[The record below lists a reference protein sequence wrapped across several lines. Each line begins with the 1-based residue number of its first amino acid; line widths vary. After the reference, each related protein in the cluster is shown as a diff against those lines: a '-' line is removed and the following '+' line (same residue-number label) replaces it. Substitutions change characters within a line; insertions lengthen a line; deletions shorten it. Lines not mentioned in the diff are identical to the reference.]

1 MEFKFWARSVKRC
14 WLLANARKWQTTS
27 TIAVMAVW
35 RKEMA
40 LQFENEY
47 NMQEYGI
54 QVLGWKREE
63 TLALGKLTIMADDI
77 YDSAAL
83 QPSKNHFL
91 KLSDCF
97 LEMTAF

>member
-1 MEFKFWARSVKRC
+1 
-14 WLLANARKWQTTS
+14 
-27 TIAVMAVW
+27 MAVW

-63 TLALGKLTIMADDI
+63 TLAHRKRAIMADAI
-77 YDSAAL
+77 YDSAAS

-97 LEMTAF
+97 LEMTGF